1 MGHVYTATGDYHN
14 ALASH
19 KQCVELIRNHLND
32 RLAEAREI
40 GNVGA
45 VYLAMGDFDKSQEC
59 HMEHLG
65 LAQALNNKT
74 EEARAY
80 SNLGSSYHYK
90 RNYEQ
95 ATLFHNNVLRLAHQL
110 GDKAIEA
117 RAYAGL
123 GHAARCMGD
132 KAQAKECYEK

>member
-1 MGHVYTATGDYHN
+1 MGFTSLGHVYTATGDYHN

-74 EEARAY
+74 EEELLAEMR
-80 SNLGSSYHYK
+80 
-90 RNYEQ
+90 
-95 ATLFHNNVLRLAHQL
+95 RLAVV
-110 GDKAIEA
+110 
-117 RAYAGL
+117 
-123 GHAARCMGD
+123 
-132 KAQAKECYEK
+132 AQNNLVNTVRLR

>member
-1 MGHVYTATGDYHN
+1 MYTATGDYHN

-65 LAQALNNKT
+65 LAQALNNKA

-95 ATLFHNNVLRLAHQL
+95 VTGLFETLTGKVLLPVFEESMYLCAT
-110 GDKAIEA
+110 I
-117 RAYAGL
+117 
-123 GHAARCMGD
+123 
-132 KAQAKECYEK
+132 